1 MITNEEIQS
10 VYNLDRE
17 MQRYKKCLQQIHTAQ
32 KKNYPTFK
40 EMVEDIQYKAQR
52 ALEN

>member
-1 MITNEEIQS
+1 MLTHDEIKS
-10 VYNLDRE
+10 FYNQDRE
-17 MQRYKKCLQQIHTAQ
+17 LKRYKECLQQIHTAQ

-52 ALEN
+52 ALN